1 MSVTTGLIIGIVL
14 FSVILIGILVA
25 RPAVTMSRGGKMLAF
40 VALFVLPIFSG
51 LLGFARSPSEN

>member
-25 RPAVTMSRGGKMLAF
+25 RPAVTVSRGGKILAF
-40 VALFVLPIFSG
+40 VALFILPIFSG
-51 LLGFARSPSEN
+51 LLGVC